1 MEIPSPPPPPAPTT
15 YPLAQTATMDPQNY
29 NAAKTF
35 SEKTFD
41 PKILL
46 KQKPSRVDPWAKALA
61 PNSTTC
67 N

>member
-1 MEIPSPPPPPAPTT
+1 
-15 YPLAQTATMDPQNY
+15 MDPQNY

-35 SEKTFD
+35 SAKTFD